1 MGESSVSLRPATP
14 GDTAAI
20 ARVWHQGW
28 LDGHVGH
35 VPEELVQHRGFDQF
49 VTRAA
54 DRVPFTWVA
63 EIDGAVVGFVTLKD
77 DELEQIFVDGPRA
90 GPESRRLCSSAA
102 RASCA
107 PPDTARL
114 GWRWSPATPAPVP
127 STSAAVGGTPAASS
141 TTPRPQ
147 RAPCRCRRATN
158 VISADPRRAHF
169 LIIRGQ

>member
-77 DELEQIFVDGPRA
+77 DELEQIFVVRSARGSGVAAALLERGESELRAAGHRTAWLAVVTGNARARAFYERRGWRDAGGFLYYAETAA
-90 GPESRRLCSSAA
+90 GPL
-102 RASCA
+102 
-107 PPDTARL
+107 
-114 GWRWSPATPAPVP
+114 PVP
-127 STSAAVGGTPAASS
+127 S
-141 TTPRPQ
+141 Q
-147 RAPCRCRRATN
+147 RYER
-158 VISADPRRAHF
+158 D
-169 LIIRGQ
+169 LG